1 MTVKELMAEL
11 AKHPEDMEVFV
22 VHQKQSCGMMRPIYF
37 IEMDEDPESDEK
49 MEKHLQIRV
58 R

>member
-1 MTVKELMAEL
+1 MTVKELKAEL
-11 AKHPEDMEVFV
+11 AKYSEDLEVFV
-22 VHQKQSCGMMRPIYF
+22 VHQKQSCGMMRPLYF
-37 IEMDEDPESDEK
+37 FEMDENPESDEK